1 MMQRVGLR
9 RLILVA
15 ALLAAA
21 RGGAAAAA
29 RVGVMYEG
37 WQAPA
42 YWGRANTGNL
52 TAEVQHMQT
61 CPFLFPL

>member
-15 ALLAAA
+15 ALLLAAA
-21 RGGAAAAA
+21 RGVAAAA
-29 RVGVMYEG
+29 RVGMMYEG

-42 YWGRANTGNL
+42 YWGGANTGNL
-52 TAEVQHMQT
+52 TAEVQHI
-61 CPFLFPL
+61 